1 MLQRFSQDHLT
12 VMTLAIHVAGI
23 GKDMLCSKVFWIV
36 RERYGANGC
45 THNLRNRLCLGAF
58 KGINDPAIITAGT
71 FCQYSGKRVRN
82 PFDLGHSNTPNSF
95 HGLRG
100 EG

>member
-1 MLQRFSQDHLT
+1 MLQRFSHAHRV

-23 GKDMLCSKVFWIV
+23 DKDMLCSKVFWIV
-36 RERYGANGC
+36 RELYGANGC
-45 THNLRNRLCLGAF
+45 THKLRNRLCLGTF
-58 KGINDPAIITAGT
+58 KDINDSAMITAGT
-71 FCQYSGKRVRN
+71 SCQYSGMHVRN
-82 PFDLGHSNTPNSF
+82 PFDLGHSKNPNSF